1 MKNVQDA
8 VYIKH
13 LVKSISK
20 KDEKRKLF
28 LSNNDNS
35 IKNNNSVSISKK
47 EKVNFDKCLERW
59 KAPNLLQVFRQCPE
73 LLRLVISTSIIFFKY
88 RIINKKMIVKRDTY
102 DDQLSRF
109 VSIKIM
115 IIDIALFYEFF
126 FPLSDHS
133 RNLYP

>member
-59 KAPNLLQVFRQCPE
+59 KAPNLLQVFR
-73 LLRLVISTSIIFFKY
+73 
-88 RIINKKMIVKRDTY
+88 
-102 DDQLSRF
+102 
-109 VSIKIM
+109 
-115 IIDIALFYEFF
+115 
-126 FPLSDHS
+126 
-133 RNLYP
+133 